1 MIEVPWWGYLA
12 GFILAGTLSWLL
24 TPVTRWVAVY
34 LEIFDHPG
42 DYKQQSDPVPYLGGL
57 AIVAAYTL
65 VVSLV
70 TIVIPDLPGREP
82 AIMLGLAFGGQAWC
96 WRYPWGG
103 GTMTRQVSAYR
114 SSHGEIRR
122 DRNGV
127 AARRADPRG
136 RCHRAIRTRRHRR
149 FVSPSR

>member
-70 TIVIPDLPGREP
+70 TIVIPVTFRAGSQRSCSVSRLAGKPG
-82 AIMLGLAFGGQAWC
+82 A
-96 WRYPWGG
+96 G
-103 GTMTRQVSAYR
+103 GTR
-114 SSHGEIRR
+114 
-122 DRNGV
+122 GV
-127 AARRADPRG
+127 EAP
-136 RCHRAIRTRRHRR
+136 
-149 FVSPSR
+149 